1 MKYIDIHTHNTENS
15 ASISIVNFSPEEA
28 VNTNV
33 KGFFSTGLHPWH
45 IDENS
50 IEKDIKLVE
59 EAASSD
65 EFVAIGEAGLDKFAD
80 CNIELQKEVFI
91 EQVKI
96 SERLK
101 KPLIIHCVRMF
112 NELIRIKKEL
122 SPKQEWIVHGFNSN
136 LQIAKEL
143 IKNGLY
149 LSFGKALLNEGS
161 NAIKVLP
168 EIPINTIFLETDDSD
183 IDIGTIYNSAAS
195 VLSIEEEELGKIIEN
210 NFNKI
215 FRRYWKKSIG

>member
-1 MKYIDIHTHNTENS
+1 MKYVDIHTHNTENS
-15 ASISIVNFSPEEA
+15 ASISIVNLSPEEA

-33 KGFFSTGLHPWH
+33 KGFFSTGLHPWY
-45 IDENS
+45 IDKNS
-50 IEKDIKLVE
+50 IEKEIQLVE
-59 EAASSD
+59 EAVSGD
-65 EFVAIGEAGLDKFAD
+65 EFIAVGEAGLDKFAD

-91 EQVKI
+91 KQIKI

-143 IKNGLY
+143 IKNDVY
-149 LSFGKALLNEGS
+149 LSFGKALLKESS
-161 NAIKVLP
+161 NADKVLF

-183 IDIGTIYNSAAS
+183 IDIGTIYKSAAS
-195 VLSIEEEELGKIIEN
+195 VLNIEEEELGKIIEN
-210 NFNKI
+210 SFNKI